1 MESRQRS
8 PTPLLRTCRICAH
21 AKIKCDRTQ
30 DSGSC
35 DRCLRLGK
43 ECTYAVARGRK
54 LPGPRSRSN
63 KLLQV
68 PERPAAPS
76 VTESP
81 PVSESITSDQS
92 RTPPPPPHAAS
103 SSGSAAG
110 DPGSQSRQ
118 VDLGTGSGNG
128 PHDPFQAGQ
137 LSLERGQELLDRFR
151 KKLTPHFPF
160 VIIAD
165 SVHVSALRKTRPALC
180 LALLAAAS
188 HDDVRLQRALG
199 QMFNEL
205 VAARLVA
212 GNFTCLDVLQGLL
225 VHLAWAHFQ
234 PRPKR
239 YSQHLHLATSI
250 VSDLRLDRPK
260 NPRRWNVEGMSAPHD
275 NVESLDEQRTFLG
288 TYYLSS
294 CTSIVLQKLRIV
306 TLSSFITD
314 TANRL
319 AEVAEFP
326 SDQYL
331 PYIVRLQR
339 LAEDIDDVVKNESTL
354 DPMQIQ
360 ASVSE
365 AKERVD
371 MFKNS
376 LGFSL
381 SDCPLLVPQLH
392 TIQLCL
398 NQLSL
403 PEAPFGLSNPQ
414 NAPMQRL
421 IAGLSESI
429 VSAKSLVC
437 VLLHTPP
444 GQEVFFPNI
453 VWVMLHC
460 GFTLAARLDLL
471 AADPRIGF
479 MAEHLRQFS
488 DIAHTIRQVVLRL
501 ESASSPDL
509 DDRGDRDSFYHF
521 AIRTKRVEKFY
532 LEQQQR
538 QSALLEQQQQ
548 QQQQDF
554 SPQSLHVT
562 MPTSTAGFTTMGTPA
577 SDFSNQS
584 QILDYSVAPSV
595 FSSHAVA
602 PMDGNVVYGGNHN
615 GFIIPNTGA
624 MNSNPEFV
632 MDALSVLPES
642 FIPFRGWGPVVG
654 NEDGGRAQFLA

>member
-1 MESRQRS
+1 
-8 PTPLLRTCRICAH
+8 
-21 AKIKCDRTQ
+21 
-30 DSGSC
+30 
-35 DRCLRLGK
+35 
-43 ECTYAVARGRK
+43 
-54 LPGPRSRSN
+54 
-63 KLLQV
+63 
-68 PERPAAPS
+68 
-76 VTESP
+76 
-81 PVSESITSDQS
+81 
-92 RTPPPPPHAAS
+92 
-103 SSGSAAG
+103 
-110 DPGSQSRQ
+110 
-118 VDLGTGSGNG
+118 
-128 PHDPFQAGQ
+128 
-137 LSLERGQELLDRFR
+137 
-151 KKLTPHFPF
+151 
-160 VIIAD
+160 
-165 SVHVSALRKTRPALC
+165 
-180 LALLAAAS
+180 
-188 HDDVRLQRALG
+188 
-199 QMFNEL
+199 
-205 VAARLVA
+205 
-212 GNFTCLDVLQGLL
+212 
-225 VHLAWAHFQ
+225 
-234 PRPKR
+234 
-239 YSQHLHLATSI
+239 
-250 VSDLRLDRPK
+250 
-260 NPRRWNVEGMSAPHD
+260 MSAPHD

-306 TLSSFITD
+306 TLSSFITE

-319 AEVAEFP
+319 ADVAEYP

-376 LGFSL
+376 LRFSL

-421 IAGLSESI
+421 VAGLSESI
-429 VSAKSLVC
+429 VSAKSLVS

-488 DIAHTIRQVVLRL
+488 DIAHTVRQVVLRL

-521 AIRTKRVEKFY
+521 GIRTKRVERFY
-532 LEQQQR
+532 LQQQQR
-538 QSALLEQQQQ
+538 QSALLLQQQQ

-554 SPQSLHVT
+554 SPQGLHVT
-562 MPTSTAGFTTMGTPA
+562 MPTSTAGFTAVGTPA

-595 FSSHAVA
+595 FSHAVA
-602 PMDGNVVYGGNHN
+602 PLDGNVVYGGSGSGSGSGSH
-615 GFIIPNTGA
+615 GSHGSHGSFVIPNTGA
-624 MNSNPEFV
+624 MGSNPEYV
-632 MDALSVLPES
+632 LDALSVLPES
-642 FIPFRGWGPVVG
+642 FIPFRAWGPVLG
-654 NEDGGRAQFLA
+654 DDEEGGGAQYLA